1 MPKLT
6 HIDKKGK
13 AKMVDVTAK
22 DITEREAVAKG
33 SVFMQQGTLEVVL
46 ANEIKKGD
54 VLGVAMIAGIM
65 AAKRTG
71 EIIPLC
77 HPLNITSVDISFE
90 PVRDKKCID
99 ITATVKVSSQTGVEM
114 EALTAVSVAALTIY
128 DMCKAI
134 DKGMT
139 ISNIRLMKKTG
150 GKSGTYI
157 RKNETQISKRKTQ
170 NQNSKP

>member
-150 GKSGTYI
+150 GKSGTYV
-157 RKNETQISKRKTQ
+157 RTGDRS
-170 NQNSKP
+170 